1 MISVTITERS
11 QRRCAPSWL
20 KEKPYLKVRFTDD
33 SVITKVKESWRIKLT
48 QDSKEL
54 DGCLTKFT
62 FLVGQIVWCYRKT
75 ANEKEKT
82 YFFIY
87 VFFHYK
93 YDTFSWSVPT
103 EPPQQDRLCISTFE
117 HILTVCPELGHYM
130 TDYLLVLTI
139 QSGNTTVQLF
149 FRNWSSSS
157 IWPILCL
164 NYGAWKTKNSK
175 TVF

>member
-20 KEKPYLKVRFTDD
+20 KEKPYLKVTFTDD

-62 FLVGQIVWCYRKT
+62 FLVGQIVWCYWKT

-82 YFFIY
+82 YFFLY
-87 VFFHYK
+87 LFFYYK

-103 EPPQQDRLCISTFE
+103 EPPQQDQLCISTWTHTYSLSWAGSVHDWLPVSLDYPTWKYNSTALLQKLKFQ
-117 HILTVCPELGHYM
+117 LNM
-130 TDYLLVLTI
+130 TDTLLEL
-139 QSGNTTVQLF
+139 
-149 FRNWSSSS
+149 W
-157 IWPILCL
+157 CM
-164 NYGAWKTKNSK
+164 KNK
-175 TVF
+175 KQ